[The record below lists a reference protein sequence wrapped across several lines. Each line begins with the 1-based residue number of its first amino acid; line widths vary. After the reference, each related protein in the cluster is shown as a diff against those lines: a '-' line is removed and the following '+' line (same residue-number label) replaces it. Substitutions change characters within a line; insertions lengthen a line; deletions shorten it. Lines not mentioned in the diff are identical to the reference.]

1 MSMEQGHRAGWPQAL
16 RRTLGVSIVANVVWE
31 MLRLPLYTV
40 WTTGTRKQ
48 QAFAHGSEIVDRTV
62 SISKEQFTMMYDRF
76 DMYVFGPVHMLLL
89 GALLIIPF
97 WQLFSKAGYSGWWSF
112 LMIVPV
118 VNVIALYVLAFSNW
132 PALAK
137 S

>member
-1 MSMEQGHRAGWPQAL
+1 
-16 RRTLGVSIVANVVWE
+16 
-31 MLRLPLYTV
+31 
-40 WTTGTRKQ
+40 
-48 QAFAHGSEIVDRTV
+48 
-62 SISKEQFTMMYDRF
+62 MMYDRF

-118 VNVIALYVLAFSNW
+118 VNVIALYVLAFSNG

>member
-1 MSMEQGHRAGWPQAL
+1 
-16 RRTLGVSIVANVVWE
+16 
-31 MLRLPLYTV
+31 
-40 WTTGTRKQ
+40 
-48 QAFAHGSEIVDRTV
+48 
-62 SISKEQFTMMYDRF
+62 MMYDRF

-97 WQLFSKAGYSGWWSF
+97 WRLFSKAGYSGWWSF

-118 VNVIALYVLAFSNW
+118 VNVIALYVLAFSNG

>member
-1 MSMEQGHRAGWPQAL
+1 
-16 RRTLGVSIVANVVWE
+16 
-31 MLRLPLYTV
+31 
-40 WTTGTRKQ
+40 
-48 QAFAHGSEIVDRTV
+48 
-62 SISKEQFTMMYDRF
+62 MMYDRF

-118 VNVIALYVLAFSNW
+118 VNVTPSMFSR
-132 PALAK
+132 

>member
-1 MSMEQGHRAGWPQAL
+1 
-16 RRTLGVSIVANVVWE
+16 
-31 MLRLPLYTV
+31 
-40 WTTGTRKQ
+40 
-48 QAFAHGSEIVDRTV
+48 
-62 SISKEQFTMMYDRF
+62 MMYDRF

-97 WQLFSKAGYSGWWSF
+97 WQLFSKAGYSRWWSF
-112 LMIVPV
+112 LMIVPL
-118 VNVIALYVLAFSNW
+118 VNVIALYVLAFSSW

>member
-1 MSMEQGHRAGWPQAL
+1 
-16 RRTLGVSIVANVVWE
+16 
-31 MLRLPLYTV
+31 
-40 WTTGTRKQ
+40 
-48 QAFAHGSEIVDRTV
+48 
-62 SISKEQFTMMYDRF
+62 MMYDRF

-89 GALLIIPF
+89 GALLVIPF
-97 WQLFSKAGYSGWWSF
+97 WQLFSKAGYPGWWSF
-112 LMIVPV
+112 LMIVPL